1 MASNGGSRKRLA
13 VKIAKTA
20 KTGVVWVT
28 NDDVIENFDFEKL
41 ARSNEVT
48 GDFDV
53 RLGWSRLTAR
63 MIVRD
68 YDGRGA
74 RHDSQTE
81 YFAGMTEDR
90 IHRSNGHQIMT
101 LDAPTCVEDEHHQTF
116 TFRVEV
122 GMCRDMR
129 FPIGGCLIWCFTVL
143 HSFGC
148 GTFPQ

>member
-13 VKIAKTA
+13 VKIPQTA

-68 YDGRGA
+68 DDCGGA
-74 RHDSQTE
+74 RHD
-81 YFAGMTEDR
+81 G
-90 IHRSNGHQIMT
+90 
-101 LDAPTCVEDEHHQTF
+101 
-116 TFRVEV
+116 
-122 GMCRDMR
+122 
-129 FPIGGCLIWCFTVL
+129 
-143 HSFGC
+143 
-148 GTFPQ
+148 

>member
-1 MASNGGSRKRLA
+1 MASIGGSRNRLA

-53 RLGWSRLTAR
+53 SLGWSRLAAR

-68 YDGRGA
+68 DDCGSTCHDG
-74 RHDSQTE
+74 
-81 YFAGMTEDR
+81 
-90 IHRSNGHQIMT
+90 
-101 LDAPTCVEDEHHQTF
+101 
-116 TFRVEV
+116 
-122 GMCRDMR
+122 
-129 FPIGGCLIWCFTVL
+129 
-143 HSFGC
+143 
-148 GTFPQ
+148 